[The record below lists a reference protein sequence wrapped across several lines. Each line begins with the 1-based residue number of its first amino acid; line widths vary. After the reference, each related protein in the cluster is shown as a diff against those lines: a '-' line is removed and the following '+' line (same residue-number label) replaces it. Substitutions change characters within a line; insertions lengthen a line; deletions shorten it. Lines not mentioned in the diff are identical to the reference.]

1 MNKITWTHV
10 DALVRKG
17 CEEVGMLPIGN
28 GDAEIAYNY
37 LKYIESKAD
46 LFQREGL
53 KMEAERDSLQ
63 VQLRAAQ
70 TAPVRVGKTK
80 RRLSVLEAEIKV
92 LRELI
97 TSHIDGLV

>member
-10 DALVRKG
+10 DAHVRKG

-63 VQLRAAQ
+63 AQLRAAQ

-80 RRLSVLEAEIKV
+80 RRLSELEVEVKELRRVLAGVIEGGI
-92 LRELI
+92 
-97 TSHIDGLV
+97 

>member
-10 DALVRKG
+10 DSHVRKG
-17 CEEVGMLPIGN
+17 CEEVGMLPIGY

-53 KMEAERDSLQ
+53 KMEAERDSLR

-70 TAPVRVGKTK
+70 TAPVRLGKTK
-80 RRLSVLEAEIKV
+80 RRLSELEVEVKELRRVLTGVIEGRI
-92 LRELI
+92 
-97 TSHIDGLV
+97 